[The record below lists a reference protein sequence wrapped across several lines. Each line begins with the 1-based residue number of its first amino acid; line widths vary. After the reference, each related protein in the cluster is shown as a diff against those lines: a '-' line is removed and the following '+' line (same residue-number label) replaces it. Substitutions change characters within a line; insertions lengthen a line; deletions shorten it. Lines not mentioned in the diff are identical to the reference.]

1 MKKKILV
8 GNASSTKEGKDNP
21 NTVLINETG

>member
-21 NTVLINETG
+21 NTVLMTETR